1 MKTNKNEPEKPYPW
15 ACGFC
20 GPGSTGKTGVCYDT
34 NHRCPGVIQGV
45 ECACAAAQHY
55 AVAVPVVET
64 VELIA

>member
-1 MKTNKNEPEKPYPW
+1 MKTNKNEPDKPYPW

-20 GPGSTGKTGVCYDT
+20 GPGSTRKPGVCYDKH
-34 NHRCPGVIQGV
+34 HRCPGWVAGV

-55 AVAVPVVET
+55 TVAARPVET